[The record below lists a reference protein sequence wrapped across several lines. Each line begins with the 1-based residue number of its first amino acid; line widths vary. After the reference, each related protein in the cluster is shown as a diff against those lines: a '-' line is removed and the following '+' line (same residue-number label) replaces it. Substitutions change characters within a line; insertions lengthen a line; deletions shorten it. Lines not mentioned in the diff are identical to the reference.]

1 MNTLTHKL
9 SILMLCMYTL
19 VSCQSNQKEEIK
31 AIAQNVEQKVEAKSE
46 ISKRD
51 KAIAVLQAFQTGD
64 ATAMKNYVNPNKYI
78 QHNPGFPNGIGP
90 VIGAVESG
98 AFKGTLVNTYRTISD
113 GDFVVLQSLYS
124 GAWNNKKPLVVIDV
138 FRFEDGLIVEH
149 WDNMMA
155 LASKPNPSGNTQL
168 DGVTKQNEIDKT
180 EANKALGK
188 NYINTLLVQ
197 GDVSK
202 IDNFIANNVYIQH
215 HPDIANGATGLQ
227 AALGEFAKK
236 GIVME
241 YDKIHAVYGEG
252 SFVLVMSSG
261 KFAGQPY
268 AYFDFLGTQ
277 DGKINQHWGIM
288 APIPPK
294 SEWKNDNGKF

>member
-1 MNTLTHKL
+1 MKNQISLL
-9 SILMLCMYTL
+9 LFITL
-19 VSCQSNQKEEIK
+19 VLSMSIISCSNKTK
-31 AIAQNVEQKVEAKSE
+31 SNSVQKVQESRQMSNK
-46 ISKRD
+46 D
-51 KAIAVLQAFQTGD
+51 KAISVLQSFQTGN
-64 ATAMKNYVNPNKYI
+64 ASAMKKYVNPNKYI
-78 QHNPGFPNGIGP
+78 QHNPGFPDGIGP

-138 FRFEDGLIVEH
+138 FRFENGLIVEH
-149 WDNMMA
+149 WDNMMP

-168 DGVTKQNEIDKT
+168 DGVTQQNELNKT
-180 EANKALGK
+180 AANKALAK

-202 IDNFIANNVYIQH
+202 IGDFIKNDIYIQH
-215 HPDIANGATGLQ
+215 HPDIGNGASGLQ
-227 AALGEFAKK
+227 AALGQFAKQ

-241 YDKIHAVYGEG
+241 YDKIHAVHGEG
-252 SFVLVMSSG
+252 SFVLVMSEG
-261 KFAGQPY
+261 KFAGKPF
-268 AYFDFLGTQ
+268 AFFDFLGLQNNT
-277 DGKINQHWGIM
+277 INQHWGIM

-294 SEWKNDNGKF
+294 SEWKNNNGKF